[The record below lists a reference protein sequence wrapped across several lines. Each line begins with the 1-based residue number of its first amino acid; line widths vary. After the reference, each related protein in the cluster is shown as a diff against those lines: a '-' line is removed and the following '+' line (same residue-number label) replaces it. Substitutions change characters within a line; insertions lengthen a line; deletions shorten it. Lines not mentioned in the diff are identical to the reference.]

1 MSKSSSSPQVIPLGF
16 EPKTHSLEGCCS
28 NPTELRNHKSFAKVV
43 IWNETE
49 GEVKDGFRFGY
60 NFLTNL
66 ELKCNF
72 SK

>member
-1 MSKSSSSPQVIPLGF
+1 MRII
-16 EPKTHSLEGCCS
+16 E
-28 NPTELRNHKSFAKVV
+28 
-43 IWNETE
+43 IE

-72 SK
+72 QNTTVFQNLLLLSIAWRENANSEVLSPTFAQCY